1 MKQLKIKYL
10 NVTLEHIKQFGNWC
24 DLRSSCDI
32 VIKSEEHKLIPLG
45 VCIQLPKNYEAFLV
59 SRSSTFKNYGLIQTN
74 APGIIDESYSGNDD
88 QWFFSVYATRDII
101 VYKNDRIC
109 QFRILKKQPKLKFI
123 EVDNLKNLSRG
134 GHGSTGIK

>member
-10 NVTLEHIKQFGNWC
+10 NVTLEHIKQFGTWY
-24 DLRSSCDI
+24 DLRCSIDI
-32 VIKSEEHKLIPLG
+32 KIKKGEHKLIPLG
-45 VCIQLPKNYEAFLV
+45 VCIQLPKNYEALLV
-59 SRSSTFKNYGLIQTN
+59 SRSSAFKNYGLIQTN